1 MSLPAGRL
9 VRGSAREV
17 LLSSCCV
24 NYQQRRL
31 QDSGVESWH
40 IHPGPVLSAVSAWP
54 STAGSLGAGAPS
66 LPLSLLPAAH
76 AGAPTPAEPPPT
88 ASIFILFYFI
98 IIFFLSGTHG
108 RPIDFDPQISVSR
121 DRSLSRPGEVTET
134 SVYSLSQRKTE
145 RREKERRCN
154 KCGVRDD
161 RACDLMFSPLRFLS
175 FFVVRAAFSVRSL
188 SVATGFLM
196 SLLLPAACRPSLGSR
211 QRSWRSQS
219 DSGL

>member
-1 MSLPAGRL
+1 MALLERFSSLRVVLIINKGYKTLGWRAGT
-9 VRGSAREV
+9 ST
-17 LLSSCCV
+17 
-24 NYQQRRL
+24 
-31 QDSGVESWH
+31 
-40 IHPGPVLSAVSAWP
+40 PVPFCL
-54 STAGSLGAGAPS
+54 PS
-66 LPLSLLPAAH
+66 LLGPPPQGASEPELRPSHSHSSLLH
-76 AGAPTPAEPPPT
+76 TPELPHQQSHRQPLP
-88 ASIFILFYFI
+88 SSFYCILFYFI
-98 IIFFLSGTHG
+98 LSGTHG

-145 RREKERRCN
+145 RREKEQRCN

-175 FFVVRAAFSVRSL
+175 FFVVRGRFLCSFSP